1 MNSHLPLVLTFAI
14 ALTACKPKSTDIP
27 EAPAAD
33 ASPATVTAS
42 AGANVPAIAAPK
54 PAVATTSFDV
64 QSVPV
69 TSAALPAFPYIDTPD
84 ELKNNPPEEQVIQFD
99 RTYVVAGNQLRQ
111 VEGKIS
117 HRSFSI
123 NAIGMSPLG
132 AHRNYETALKQL
144 GATRVDTVSPADPAF
159 IAANG
164 GELETIQKKLRLI
177 GGPDRSDEA
186 DIPGFEQYLIRTP
199 STNLWISFYLF
210 DGSLNLGLIV
220 VEEKAM
226 RQSVALLPAEQM
238 AAALQKDGH
247 VALYLN
253 FDTDSDVIRPDSLA
267 AVDEIVKLLKADP
280 KLTLK
285 VEGHTD
291 TDGDAGRNRK
301 LSLARA
307 ESVIKAITAKE
318 IAATRLSAVG
328 VGPERPLTENRTEE
342 GKARNRRVELVRT

>member
-1 MNSHLPLVLTFAI
+1 MNSHLPLALVLAI
-14 ALTACKPKSTDIP
+14 ALTACKPKSPDAP
-27 EAPAAD
+27 AAPAAD
-33 ASPATVTAS
+33 AAAAASPAS
-42 AGANVPAIAAPK
+42 AGTDLAAAAALKPGVVP
-54 PAVATTSFDV
+54 TSFDV
-64 QSVPV
+64 GTVPV
-69 TSAALPAFPYIDTPD
+69 TSAALPPFPYVGIPD
-84 ELKNNPPEEQVIQFD
+84 ELKDSPPEDRVIQFD
-99 RTYVVAGNQLRQ
+99 RTYVVVGNQLRQ

-144 GATRVDTVSPADPAF
+144 GATRVDTASPADPAF

-164 GELETIQKKLRLI
+164 GELEAIQKKLRLI

-199 STNLWISFYLF
+199 STNIWISFYLF
-210 DGSLNLGLIV
+210 DGSLNLGLMV
-220 VEEKAM
+220 VEEKTM
-226 RQSVALLPAEQM
+226 QQSVALLPAQQM

-253 FDTDSDVIRPDSLA
+253 FDTDSDVIRPDSLP
-267 AVDEIVKLLKADP
+267 AVDEIVKLLKSDP
-280 KLTLK
+280 TLTLK

-291 TDGDAGRNRK
+291 TDGDAAHNKK

-307 ESVIKAITAKE
+307 TSVIKAITAKDV
-318 IAATRLSAVG
+318 AATRLSADG
-328 VGPERPLTENRTEE
+328 VGPERPLTENKTEQ